1 MRIPPIGRTHHPQRT
16 AGVGRP
22 PRSLGQVRK
31 NRDRTQRQPTL
42 VQDVATRGGGCP
54 QMRLLDDG
62 TGKAGRSLPGRADF
76 PSLLE
81 ILVIGQMGLVAARER
96 SPLVHDKQHG
106 LPVAISASGGPL
118 PRTCSKCY
126 IVFTRTF
133 FGSPPAS
140 RDSCADSF
148 AGTVRI
154 RLRMCPA
161 SSHPA
166 TFEQESWRLAG
177 RRPRIVCR
185 TASGPRRSRR
195 SCGTKHPIRSVRTSS
210 RG

>member
-1 MRIPPIGRTHHPQRT
+1 MIPPIGRTHHPQRT

-22 PRSLGQVRK
+22 PSSPGQVRK
-31 NRDRTQRQPTL
+31 NRERTQRQPAL
-42 VQDVATRGGGCP
+42 VQHVATRGGGGP
-54 QMRLLDDG
+54 QILLLDDG
-62 TGKAGRSLPGRADF
+62 TGQAGSSLPGSADF

-81 ILVIGQMGLVAARER
+81 IFVIGQVGLVAARER

-106 LPVAISASGGPL
+106 LPVAISASGGPF
-118 PRTCSKCY
+118 PHDCSKWH

-148 AGTVRI
+148 AGRVRI
-154 RLRMCPA
+154 RLRTCPA
-161 SSHPA
+161 SSLST
-166 TFEQESWRLAG
+166 TFEQELLRLAR
-177 RRPRIVCR
+177 RRPRIACR

-195 SCGTKHPIRSVRTSS
+195 SCRTKHPIRSVRTSA